1 MGTPIWQIE
10 GVALD
15 STSESVTNSLG
26 DLVQSLYNANYT
38 QGRVYPTLAAGA
50 TIVSAN
56 ADWTLGALATIIP
69 ASTVAVPF
77 HISSVVVETCNQNAI
92 FELAIYQG
100 AGDTLVSTI
109 RFAVTGGFFGNTV
122 YLIPSVK
129 LAANVR
135 IRAALASSD
144 GAANQATIT
153 ASLVYRLLS

>member
-1 MGTPIWQIE
+1 MGTPIWAIE

-15 STSESVTNSLG
+15 STSESVDNSLG

-50 TIVSAN
+50 TVISAN
-56 ADWTLGALATIIP
+56 ADWTLGALATVIP
-69 ASTVAVPF
+69 ASTIAVPF
-77 HISSVVVETCNQNAI
+77 HISSVAIETCNQNAI
-92 FELAIYQG
+92 FELALYEG
-100 AGDTLVSTI
+100 AGDTLVSTV
-109 RFAVTGGFFGNTV
+109 RFAVTGGFFGNSL

-129 LAANVR
+129 LDADVR

-153 ASLVYRLLS
+153 ISLVYRLLA

>member
-15 STSESVTNSLG
+15 STSESVANSLG

-77 HISSVVVETCNQNAI
+77 HISSVVIETCNQNAI

>member
-1 MGTPIWQIE
+1 
-10 GVALD
+10 VA
-15 STSESVTNSLG
+15 NSLG